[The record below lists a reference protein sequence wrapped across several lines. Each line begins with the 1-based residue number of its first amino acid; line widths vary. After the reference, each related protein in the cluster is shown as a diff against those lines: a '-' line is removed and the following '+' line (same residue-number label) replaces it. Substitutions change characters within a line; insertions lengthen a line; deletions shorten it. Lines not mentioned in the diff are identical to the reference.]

1 MSLDP
6 VTIYAVQVWGWKD
19 TLLYRGGGSAGKVTA
34 QGYSKET
41 EVQAG

>member
-6 VTIYAVQVWGWKD
+6 VLIYAGQVWGWKD
-19 TLLYRGGGSAGKVTA
+19 TLLYRGGRSAGKVTT